1 MRAIPLFCRFGLL
14 ALLGPLVS
22 CGEPDPPPDE
32 PGVASLP
39 LASAPI
45 ATGET
50 TLVSGAGDTL
60 RLSALAPENGRQ
72 LLVRTQS
79 GESRDST
86 AVVIDVATKAPLE
99 SFRLAATAG
108 GDTVTA
114 LIEYGGGFEGQA
126 RLTLTSGGD
135 TRGENLRTPPPAL
148 DAGQLPL
155 TLTAL
160 SFDRVDSLHFNYVA
174 PFEQDALAARLL
186 VGPPETLRTGGVS
199 LAARSV
205 LLQVSG
211 LEERYWLA
219 ERPPHAI
226 LRLEEITRARTWT
239 RAEPPAP

>member
-1 MRAIPLFCRFGLL
+1 MRAIPAFCRFGLL
-14 ALLGPLVS
+14 ALLGPLMS
-22 CGEPDPPPDE
+22 CGEPAPPAADPD
-32 PGVASLP
+32 VASLP

-50 TLVSGAGDTL
+50 TFVSGAGDTL

-72 LLVRTQS
+72 LLVRVQS

-86 AVVIDVATKAPLE
+86 AVLIDAATKAPLE
-99 SFRLAATAG
+99 SFRLASTAG

-114 LIEYGGGFEGQA
+114 QIEYGGGFEGQA

-160 SFDRVDSLHFNYVA
+160 SFDQMDSLHFNYVA

-186 VGPPETLRTGGVS
+186 IGPPETLRTGGVS

-211 LEERYWLA
+211 LEERFWLA

-226 LRLEEITRARTWT
+226 LRLEEITRARMWT